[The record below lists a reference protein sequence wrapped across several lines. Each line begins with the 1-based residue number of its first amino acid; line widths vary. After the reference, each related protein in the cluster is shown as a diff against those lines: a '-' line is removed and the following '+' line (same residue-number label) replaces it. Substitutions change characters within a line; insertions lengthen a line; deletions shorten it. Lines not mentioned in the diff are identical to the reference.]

1 MIRFRMNELL
11 TKFANPLDVMIHIL
25 FMLSYPYITELFF
38 IHYLHNQARITS
50 PVNALR
56 IRLGSW
62 LSPKS
67 PSK

>member
-1 MIRFRMNELL
+1 MMNILNQ
-11 TKFANPLDVMIHIL
+11 FADPLDVIIHIL

-62 LSPKS
+62 LRPKS

>member
-1 MIRFRMNELL
+1 MMNILNQ
-11 TKFANPLDVMIHIL
+11 FADPLDVIIHIL

-50 PVNALR
+50 PVKALR

>member
-1 MIRFRMNELL
+1 MMNILNQ
-11 TKFANPLDVMIHIL
+11 FADPLDVITHIL

>member
-1 MIRFRMNELL
+1 MMNILNQ
-11 TKFANPLDVMIHIL
+11 FADPLDVIIHIL

-38 IHYLHNQARITS
+38 VRYLHNQARTIS
-50 PVNALR
+50 PVKALR

>member
-1 MIRFRMNELL
+1 MMNILNQ
-11 TKFANPLDVMIHIL
+11 FADPLDVIMHIL